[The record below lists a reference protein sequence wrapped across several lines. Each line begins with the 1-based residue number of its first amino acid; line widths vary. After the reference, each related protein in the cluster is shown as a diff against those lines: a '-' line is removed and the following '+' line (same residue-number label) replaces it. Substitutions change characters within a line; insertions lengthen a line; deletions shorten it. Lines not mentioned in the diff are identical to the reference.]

1 MNAEEIVRTAMGAF
15 SDGDRATWEASLT
28 PDCIYWEPCTGRK
41 AEGAAQ
47 VADLVFG
54 WKTSWPDLR
63 NTETRTV
70 AQGDEV
76 AMETVWIGA
85 QTGPLL
91 TPDGQTLPAT
101 GKETVNPAAMMA
113 RVRDGKISEMHH
125 YFDLA
130 NIMRQ
135 LGLIE

>member
-1 MNAEEIVRTAMGAF
+1 MSTAEIVLSAMRAF
-15 SDGDRATWEASLT
+15 SDGDRAAWEESLT
-28 PDCIYWEPCTGRK
+28 PDCVYWEPCTGRR

-54 WKTSWPDLR
+54 WKASWPDLR
-63 NTETRTV
+63 NTDTRTV

-76 AMETVWIGA
+76 ALETVWLGT
-85 QTGPLL
+85 QSGPLV
-91 TPDGQTLPAT
+91 TPDGQTLPPT
-101 GKETVNPAAMMA
+101 GKQTVNPAAMMV
-113 RVRDGKISEMHH
+113 RVRDGKMAEMHH